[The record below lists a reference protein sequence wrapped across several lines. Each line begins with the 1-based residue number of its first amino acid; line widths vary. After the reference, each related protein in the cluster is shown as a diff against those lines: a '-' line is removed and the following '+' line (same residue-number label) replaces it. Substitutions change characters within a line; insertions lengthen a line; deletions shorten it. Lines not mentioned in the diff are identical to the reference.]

1 MAVALF
7 YVWLIGRRTVCSTP
21 CPLAIAG
28 PASLAAAV
36 PAPSSLRLG
45 PGGVVPNA
53 TKCREALPI
62 FLFVTNS

>member
-7 YVWLIGRRTVCSTP
+7 YVWMIGRGTACSTP

-28 PASLAAAV
+28 PASLAGGCPGAFL
-36 PAPSSLRLG
+36 LRLG